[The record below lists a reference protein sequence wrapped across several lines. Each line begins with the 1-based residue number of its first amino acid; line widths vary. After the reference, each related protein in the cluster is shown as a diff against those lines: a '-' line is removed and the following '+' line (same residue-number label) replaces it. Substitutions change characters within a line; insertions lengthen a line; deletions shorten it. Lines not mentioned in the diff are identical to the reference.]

1 MAQGVGGGRRK
12 AREYAA
18 MMETHAESAVRVRQ
32 DELLRLPP
40 GPVSEVGHSSTG
52 KERNGRSNGANAM
65 RAADAPVHDWYR
77 FVLSFPPH
85 LVAEF
90 LDRFEVHGDGVVLD
104 PFCGT
109 GTTLVEAKKRGLS
122 SIGLEAMP
130 MMAFAA
136 ATKVD
141 WTCEPQLLLEHS
153 EHVATIALDALASLG
168 ISDAPSN
175 YSVDIGQLRRLSADQ
190 DRLVFK
196 DAISPLPLHKVLVLL
211 DALEQEYCA
220 DVDQHERLALASTIV
235 DSASNLKFG
244 PEVGV
249 GKIKHDAAVVSA
261 WLNRVARMASD
272 LESHSANDTPAR
284 VVEAD
289 AREVDQHLPPN
300 SVDAV
305 ITSPPYPN
313 EKDYTRTVRLE
324 AVLLGFFRDRQGLRD
339 VKEGL
344 LRSNTRNVF
353 TGDADGALVRD
364 QRNIVQLAEQIESR
378 RIELGKTS
386 GFEKRYAQVTMEYFG
401 GMRRHLRSIAPVL
414 RPNARLAYVVGDQAS
429 YFRVPILT
437 GEILEGLAASEGY
450 VVEGRELFRTRFATA
465 TGEPLREEV
474 LILRWP
480 GR

>member
-1 MAQGVGGGRRK
+1 MVERH
-12 AREYAA
+12 
-18 MMETHAESAVRVRQ
+18 TTDSSAVRQ
-32 DELLRLPP
+32 DRLWSSKP
-40 GPVSEVGHSSTG
+40 GQVAADVLISAATG
-52 KERNGRSNGANAM
+52 NGAVSS
-65 RAADAPVHDWYR
+65 RANMLRAEDAPVHDWYR

-85 LVAEF
+85 LVAEYLAEF
-90 LDRFEVHGDGVVLD
+90 DVASDGVVLD

-109 GTTLVEAKKRGLS
+109 GTTLVEAKKRGVS
-122 SIGLEAMP
+122 SVGLEAMP
-130 MMAFAA
+130 MTAFAA

-141 WTCEPQLLLEHS
+141 WICDPQQLVYHA
-153 EHVATIALDALASLG
+153 EHVASVALDELAAQG
-168 ISDAPSN
+168 ISDAGD
-175 YSVDIGQLRRLSADQ
+175 YGGIDERRLRRLAPDQ

-196 DAISPLPLHKVLVLL
+196 DAISPLPLHKVQTLLAVL
-211 DALEQEYCA
+211 DREHSEE
-220 DVDQHERLALASTIV
+220 VDRHARLALASTIV
-235 DSASNLKFG
+235 DTASNLKFG

-249 GKIKHDAAVVSA
+249 GKVKFDAPVVSA
-261 WLNRVARMASD
+261 WLSRVRRMAAD
-272 LESHSANDTPAR
+272 LHSFAGNYTPAE
-284 VVEAD
+284 VCVAD
-289 AREVDQHLPPN
+289 ARAVDMHVEPD

-324 AVLLGFFRDRQGLRD
+324 AVLLGFLRDRSGLRE

-353 TGDADGALVRD
+353 KGDNDGALVRD
-364 QRNIVQLAEQIESR
+364 RSDIVRLAAQIEAR

-401 GMRRHLRSIAPVL
+401 GMLRHLRSLKPVL
-414 RPNARLAYVVGDQAS
+414 RRGARLAYVVGDQAS
-429 YFRVPILT
+429 YFRVPIPT

-474 LILRWP
+474 LVLGAP
-480 GR
+480 PS